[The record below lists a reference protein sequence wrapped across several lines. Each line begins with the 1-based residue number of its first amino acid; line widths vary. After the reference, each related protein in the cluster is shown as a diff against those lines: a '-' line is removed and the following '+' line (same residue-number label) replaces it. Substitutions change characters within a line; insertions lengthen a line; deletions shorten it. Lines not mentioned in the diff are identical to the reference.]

1 MKNRHTILTIT
12 GSDGTGGAGVQAD
25 IKTITALGGYAVS
38 VITSI
43 TIQNTLG
50 IQSFYDIPADIVAG
64 QLTALIDDLEP
75 AVIKIGMVRNSK
87 TLDAIIEMLHQHHA
101 STIIYDPIV
110 TSSQGE
116 PLMTPD
122 MIHAVKDRLFPLCSL
137 VIMKQEDAAVF
148 INSAEVTKETMKAGM
163 TQFLSLGCK
172 GVMLHSGNMNDTLIW
187 RSGEQSNQHEFPTLN
202 LTQSHGWGSSLSSAI
217 AYYLS
222 VSTDIHEAV
231 CEGKSYI
238 QQQLSHFG
246 ALKGRSSELYN
257 EFIQA
262 IELHCTTNNDVQFYA
277 HRLGVS
283 SRYLAQVTKRIGQKT
298 PKSLIDEHLLTKS
311 KLLLDTTSKT
321 VQEVAYALGFHSQSH
336 FSKFF
341 KKAEG
346 ITPSIYRINK

>member
-1 MKNRHTILTIT
+1 
-12 GSDGTGGAGVQAD
+12 
-25 IKTITALGGYAVS
+25 
-38 VITSI
+38 
-43 TIQNTLG
+43 
-50 IQSFYDIPADIVAG
+50 
-64 QLTALIDDLEP
+64 
-75 AVIKIGMVRNSK
+75 
-87 TLDAIIEMLHQHHA
+87 
-101 STIIYDPIV
+101 
-110 TSSQGE
+110 
-116 PLMTPD
+116 
-122 MIHAVKDRLFPLCSL
+122 
-137 VIMKQEDAAVF
+137 
-148 INSAEVTKETMKAGM
+148 M

-187 RSGEQSNQHEFPTLN
+187 RSGEQINQHEFPTLN
-202 LTQSHGWGSSLSSAI
+202 LTNSHGLGSSLSSAI

-257 EFIQA
+257 KFIQA

-346 ITPSIYRINK
+346 VTPSIYRINK